1 MQVKEILHKS
11 ALPIYLTAAVWIV
24 YCIVFPVYKLWH
36 FAVLIV
42 VTVLAYELFARLFPG
57 KKEYVEEP
65 EEPVSTGDEQ
75 IDALLA
81 LGRETV
87 DEMKVLR
94 REIRE
99 QTVCGK
105 IDRLME
111 LTDKIFRDLLEDRND
126 YKQIKR
132 FSDYF
137 LPTTMKLLRQY
148 REMEQ
153 AGVSGVNTTGT
164 MNRINEVLDTT
175 ILAYEKQLDALFAD
189 QALDIETDIEVL
201 NAMMKKEGLAQKD
214 F

>member
-65 EEPVSTGDEQ
+65 VEPVSTGDEQ

-81 LGRETV
+81 FGRETV

-153 AGVSGVNTTGT
+153 VGVSGVNTTGT

-201 NAMMKKEGLAQKD
+201 KAMMKKEGLAQKD